1 MRIIT
6 DADFLS
12 WEVFPS
18 GGKFGLP
25 ERPKVVFNCLTDPSR
40 RGRYVHHEGD
50 SVSAEHAVKEA
61 SDAELQALLAGSS
74 ELD

>member
-6 DADFLS
+6 DPNFLS
-12 WEVFPS
+12 WEVYPS

-25 ERPKVVFNCLTDPSR
+25 QRPKVVFNCLTDPSR
-40 RGRYVHHEGD
+40 RGRYVHFDGD
-50 SVSAEHAVKEA
+50 SVGAEQAVQDA
-61 SDAELQALLAGSS
+61 SDAELQALFAQSS

>member
-6 DADFLS
+6 DPDFLS
-12 WEVFPS
+12 WEVYPS

-50 SVSAEHAVKEA
+50 SVSAEQAVQDA
-61 SDAELQALLAGSS
+61 SDAELQTLLASS
-74 ELD
+74 RELD